1 MVAIGAGPT
10 TSAGQP
16 TCSAPVRTALRFS
29 QETSGSVRAPP
40 GRAVGE
46 PIGRSKPHLL
56 PADPHIIGGVQP
68 DPQVVAGDH
77 DAAGLRSRGQ
87 SPDPAQMRG
96 IADASDER
104 IPDKTHPDLSREHV
118 ADDVTTRE
126 RLISAAAPLI
136 VDDAPPQRIAYR
148 FAVLAHVDG
157 VL

>member
-1 MVAIGAGPT
+1 
-10 TSAGQP
+10 
-16 TCSAPVRTALRFS
+16 
-29 QETSGSVRAPP
+29 
-40 GRAVGE
+40 
-46 PIGRSKPHLL
+46 
-56 PADPHIIGGVQP
+56 
-68 DPQVVAGDH
+68 
-77 DAAGLRSRGQ
+77 
-87 SPDPAQMRG
+87 MRG

-104 IPDKTHPDLSREHV
+104 IPDETHPDLSREHV